1 MPFKYKLATL
11 DGLPDAHKILY
22 KQEGSEFV
30 LDTEGVV
37 PKDKLDEFRNNNI
50 ALQQQ
55 LDKLKDVDP
64 IKYRELINLDK
75 QVREG
80 ELIKA
85 GKLDEVVNLRV
96 GEMKTS
102 LEAQIAEKDTVI
114 NQTTSQLSI
123 LLIDNQVKSAALTL
137 GIHPTA
143 VDDIVLRARGVFT
156 VDKGTPLPKDASGN
170 VIYGKDGSTPMTI
183 QDWAQG
189 LKKTAPHL
197 FVGSFGSGAGGG
209 RGNGSVDV
217 SKMTPSQ
224 KIAYG
229 LSQGGTGAAAP

>member
-11 DGLPDAHKILY
+11 DGLPEAHKILY
-22 KQEGSEFV
+22 KPEGSEFV
-30 LDTEGVV
+30 LDAEGVV
-37 PKDKLDEFRNNNI
+37 PKEKLDEFRNNNI
-50 ALQQQ
+50 TLQQQ

-64 IKYRELINLDK
+64 AKYRELIKISK
-75 QVREG
+75 QVEEG

-85 GKLDEVVNLRV
+85 GKLDEVVALRV
-96 GEMKTS
+96 GEMKAA
-102 LEAQIAEKDTVI
+102 LETQITEKDTLLQ
-114 NQTTSQLSI
+114 QTTSQLSI

-156 VDKGTPLPKDASGN
+156 VDKGAPVPKDASGN
-170 VIYGKDGSTPMTI
+170 VIYGKDGSTPMSI

-197 FVGSFGSGAGGG
+197 FIGSVGSGAGGG
-209 RGNGSVDV
+209 RGNGSADI

-229 LSQGGTGAAAP
+229 LSQGGTGAPGL